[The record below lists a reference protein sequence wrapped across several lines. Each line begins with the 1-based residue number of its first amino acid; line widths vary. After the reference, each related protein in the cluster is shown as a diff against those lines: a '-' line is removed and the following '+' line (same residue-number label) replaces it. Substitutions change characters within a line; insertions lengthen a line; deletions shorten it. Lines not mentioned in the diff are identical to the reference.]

1 MIPFEV
7 AATGAARAGRLLLP
21 RGEVLTPCF
30 MPVGT
35 RGAVKTLD
43 SNDLEQLGFGLIL
56 GNTYHLS
63 LRPGAEKIAGAGG
76 IHQFMSWQG
85 SVLTDSGGFQ
95 AMSLKGKPDSD
106 GITFKSVYDGQ
117 MLRLTPQNTV
127 AYQTQI
133 GSDIQMV
140 LDVCPQLPAPD
151 SEVVQ
156 AVKLTASWAKTAR
169 TEFLQ
174 TSAENRWQFGIVQG
188 GTNCELRRQSAEQTV
203 AVNFDGY
210 AIGGL
215 SVGEGRAE
223 RLQPLAVACENLP
236 VDQPRYLMGVGDPLS
251 LLDAISVGVDM
262 FDCVLPTR
270 LARHGTALTSTG
282 RMNVKNSSFADDNL
296 PLDPG
301 FPKSPANRW
310 SRAYLR
316 HLLSV
321 KEPTAAR
328 ILTLHNLAWL
338 RELMSRARQS
348 IQQGRFSQLQ
358 AEIAANYD
366 SAEKPLFSSKSGSV

>member
-1 MIPFEV
+1 MP
-7 AATGAARAGRLLLP
+7 
-21 RGEVLTPCF
+21 TPCF

-43 SNDLEQLGFGLIL
+43 SQDLEQLGFGLML
-56 GNTYHLS
+56 ANTYHLC
-63 LRPGAEKIAGAGG
+63 LRPGAARIASLGG
-76 IHQFMSWQG
+76 IHRFMSWPG

-95 AMSLKGKPDSD
+95 AMSLSGKLDSD

-117 MLRLTPQNTV
+117 PFRLTPETAVAHQN
-127 AYQTQI
+127 QI

-140 LDVCPQLPAPD
+140 LDVCPQLPAPR
-151 SEVVQ
+151 SQVVQ
-156 AVKLTASWAKTAR
+156 AVELTASWAEAAR
-169 TEFLQ
+169 AEFLAG
-174 TSAENRWQFGIVQG
+174 SPEGRWQFGIVQG
-188 GTNCELRRQSAEQTV
+188 GTDCELRGESAERTV
-203 AVNFDGY
+203 SVGFDGY

-215 SVGEGRAE
+215 SVGEGRSE
-223 RLQPLAVACENLP
+223 RLPPIATACEILP
-236 VDQPRYLMGVGDPLS
+236 AEQPRYLMGVGDPQS

-270 LARHGTALTSTG
+270 LARHGTVLTSQG
-282 RMNVKNSSFADDNL
+282 RMNLRKASYADDDR

-301 FPKSPANRW
+301 FPQSPANRW

-321 KEPTAAR
+321 REPAVAR

-338 RELMSRARQS
+338 NELMRNARNSIEQGNFAAFRAETAAVWND
-348 IQQGRFSQLQ
+348 ISQ
-358 AEIAANYD
+358 
-366 SAEKPLFSSKSGSV
+366 